1 MNLNNQ
7 PVSHYRVKCPHCRK
21 SFSCRDAEYGF
32 RETLLESQLTYA
44 LCPTCC
50 NRFANSSASQQ
61 KDMANTCFR
70 NFKTDTHD
78 TDGNLRAWAVTT
90 ELALLVNHHN
100 LSDALEYGHDLPKA
114 VHDAFM
120 EGRIEA
126 MSIPPFVW
134 CKEDRR

>member
-32 RETLLESQLTYA
+32 REALLESLLIYA
-44 LCPTCC
+44 LCPACC
-50 NRFANSSASQQ
+50 KRFTNGSPSRQ

-70 NFKTDTHD
+70 NFKTDRHD
-78 TDGNLRAWAVTT
+78 TDGNLRPWAVST

-126 MSIPPFVW
+126 MSIPPWVW
-134 CKEDRR
+134 LREDK